1 MHELQ
6 FLILTVIVLA
16 LLFDFINGF
25 HDGITRRQMEEAHA
39 NDMPKVGIA
48 THTQMHSFPQQQRV
62 APRRIGH

>member
-1 MHELQ
+1 
-6 FLILTVIVLA
+6 
-16 LLFDFINGF
+16 
-25 HDGITRRQMEEAHA
+25 MEEAHA